1 MKKMNNKLKEIDW
14 KNHIYH
20 IFDDTINIKNLKP
33 NKIKMKRKFIQKYTI
48 LNILRPKTLA
58 LQQLIV

>member
-33 NKIKMKRKFIQKYTI
+33 NKIKMKRKFK
-48 LNILRPKTLA
+48 NILYWIYYDQRL
-58 LQQLIV
+58 

>member
-14 KNHIYH
+14 KNRIYH
-20 IFDDTINIKNLKP
+20 IFDDMINIKNLKP

-48 LNILRPKTLA
+48 LNILRSKTLA